1 MTFKEIEDAVK
12 REVEDFSVEFVTD
25 IPLLINEIYLQVC
38 DEIDPGVPNLLRV
51 DTVATVVGKAFL
63 SQPGDSSGKV
73 ESLYHLIDTRE
84 LELIN
89 GDINTLR
96 DRLGSLTEVGGVTHW
111 VPVGTKIWYGS
122 IPATAVNLEIIY
134 YANPVALAADT
145 DKPVEIPPHLHRS
158 VLVHGTAFKLFSRI
172 EQEGEGEA
180 TETRKQF
187 ALFTDGDDKF
197 KAWVSRRSR
206 VVGRKA
212 ADV

>member
-12 REVEDFSVEFVTD
+12 REVEDFSVEFLVD
-25 IPLLINEIYLQVC
+25 IPLLINELYLQVC
-38 DEIDPGVPNLLRV
+38 DAVDPGVPNLLTV

-73 ESLYHLIDTRE
+73 ESLYDLIDTRR

-96 DRLGSLTEVGGVTHW
+96 DRLGSLTQVGGITHW
-111 VPVGTKIWYGS
+111 VPIGTKIWYGS
-122 IPATAVNLEIIY
+122 IPAAAVNLEIIY
-134 YANPVALAADT
+134 YRNPTALAADT
-145 DKPVEIPPHLHRS
+145 DKPVEIPSHLHRS
-158 VLVHGTAFKLFSRI
+158 VLVHGTAYKIFSRI
-172 EQEGEGEA
+172 EQEGENEA
-180 TETRKQF
+180 LETAKQF

-197 KAWVSRRSR
+197 KAWVSRRQR
-206 VVGRKA
+206 VAGRKS